1 MSDTLKRVQEL
12 AGKGQIKISDHGYN
26 ELAADGLLA
35 QEIINGLERAIMVED
50 YPTYAK
56 GPCVLVLQ
64 RDAAGLPVHALWG
77 IPVGKAEP
85 AVLVTAYRPDSTR
98 WDASFQRRR

>member
-1 MSDTLKRVQEL
+1 MSDTLKLVQEL
-12 AGKGQIKISDHGYN
+12 AGKGQLRISDHGYN

-35 QEIINGLERAIMVED
+35 DEIIAGLDSAIMVED
-50 YPTYAK
+50 YPTYRK

-64 RDAAGLPVHALWG
+64 RDAAGSPVHALWG
-77 IPVGKAEP
+77 IPAGATEP
-85 AVLVTAYRPDSTR
+85 AVLITAYRPDPTK